1 MFNCIMHVKNTLT
14 EYGLISKLLH
24 WVSAL
29 LLMIQIPLGF
39 YLVDLDFGPDRLSIE
54 NIHIVIGLSI
64 FYLVI
69 LRLIIKII
77 NPTPKLEPS
86 IFKGQ
91 RILAQLNHVLLYVT
105 ILSITISGI
114 FKKLFNGETLIIF
127 FKKIK
132 INDNFEQAELFYEI
146 HVLSNYLMIGLIAL
160 HISAVI
166 IHKFFFNENLLKKI
180 L

>member
-1 MFNCIMHVKNTLT
+1 MFNYIMHVKNTLT

-29 LLMIQIPLGF
+29 LLIIQIPLGF

-91 RILAQLNHVLLYVT
+91 RILALLNHVLLYVT

-132 INDNFEQAELFYEI
+132 IDDNFEQAELFYEI

>member
-29 LLMIQIPLGF
+29 LLIIQIPLGF

>member
-1 MFNCIMHVKNTLT
+1 
-14 EYGLISKLLH
+14 LH

-29 LLMIQIPLGF
+29 LLIIQIPLGF

>member
-1 MFNCIMHVKNTLT
+1 MFNCAMHVKNTLT

-24 WVSAL
+24 WVSAVL
-29 LLMIQIPLGF
+29 LLIQIPLGF
-39 YLVDLDFGPDRLSIE
+39 YLVDLDFGPERLNTE
-54 NIHIVIGLSI
+54 NIHIAVGLAI

-69 LRLIIKII
+69 FRLINNIL
-77 NPTPKLEPS
+77 NPTPKLEPN

-91 RILAQLNHVLLYVT
+91 KLLAKLNHTLLYVT

-114 FKKLFNGETLIIF
+114 LKKLFNGEVLIII

-132 INDNFEQAELFYEI
+132 IQDNFELGELFYDI
-146 HVLSNYLMIGLIAL
+146 HVYSNYSLIAL
-160 HISAVI
+160 IAIHLMAVA
-166 IHKFFFNENLLKKI
+166 IHKLFFNDNLLKKI